1 MARLWI
7 IIGVCLVLSGCV
19 TQQVDENGNPVEPPK
34 LEEELVL
41 DEEGRI
47 IARPTR
53 LMPPDRLIVNGD
65 TPTEREIR
73 LSAVEG
79 LPEDEAPITYKKTQE
94 WMAEYLAKQDEIYI
108 RPSFD
113 SNLQNDVIYGMVYLR
128 AVDPD
133 TGKEISGGYV
143 CVNQAMLSQGL
154 VRIRDLREIRD
165 ERLREGLQK
174 AQDMAKR
181 EKRGLWS
188 KNP

>member
-7 IIGVCLVLSGCV
+7 IIVSVLLAGCV
-19 TQQVDENGNPVEPPK
+19 TQQVGPDGRPIEPPK
-34 LEEELVL
+34 LETELVI
-41 DEEGRI
+41 DESGRI

-53 LMPPDRLIVNGD
+53 LIPPDRMIINGD

-79 LPEDEAPITYKKTQE
+79 VPESEAPVTFKKTQE

-108 RPSFD
+108 KPSFD
-113 SNLQNDVIYGMVYLR
+113 ANLDANVIYGMVYLR

-133 TGKEISGGYV
+133 TGKDIPGGYV

-154 VRIRDLREIRD
+154 VRIRDLRELRD

-174 AQDMAKR
+174 AQDFAKR
-181 EKRGLWS
+181 EKLGLWS
-188 KNP
+188 SNP

>member
-1 MARLWI
+1 MTRLCI
-7 IIGVCLVLSGCV
+7 IIGLCLLLTGCV
-19 TQQVDENGNPVEPPK
+19 TQEVDEQGNPIKPPALDK
-34 LEEELVL
+34 DLVL
-41 DEEGRI
+41 DEDGRI

-53 LMPPDRLIVNGD
+53 LIPPDRMIVNGD

-79 LPEDEAPITYKKTQE
+79 LPESEAPVTYKKTQE

-108 RPSFD
+108 RPAFD

-128 AVDPD
+128 AVDEDGRDIP
-133 TGKEISGGYV
+133 GGYV

-174 AQDMAKR
+174 AEDLARR

-188 KNP
+188 SQP

>member
-7 IIGVCLVLSGCV
+7 IIGVCLLLAGCV
-19 TQQVDENGNPVEPPK
+19 TQQVDSEGNPVKPIE
-34 LEEELVL
+34 LETELVL
-41 DEEGRI
+41 DDDGRI

-53 LMPPDRLIVNGD
+53 LMPPDRMIVNGD

-79 LPEDEAPITYKKTQE
+79 LPESEAPVTFQKTQE

-113 SNLQNDVIYGMVYLR
+113 SNLENDVIYGMVYLR
-128 AVDPD
+128 AVDE
-133 TGKEISGGYV
+133 TGREIPGGYV

-165 ERLREGLQK
+165 ARLREGMQN
-174 AQDMAKR
+174 AQDLAKR

>member
-7 IIGVCLVLSGCV
+7 IIGVCLLLSGCV
-19 TQQVDENGNPVEPPK
+19 TSTVDEHGNPVDPIE
-34 LEEELVL
+34 LETELVL
-41 DEEGRI
+41 DESGRI
-47 IARPTR
+47 IARPSH
-53 LMPPDRLIVNGD
+53 LMPPDRMIVNGD
-65 TPTEREIR
+65 TPTEREVR

-79 LPEDEAPITYKKTQE
+79 LPEEEAPITYQKIQE

-108 RPSFD
+108 KPAFD
-113 SNLQNDVIYGMVYLR
+113 SNIENDIIYGMVYLR
-128 AVDPD
+128 AVDPE
-133 TGKEISGGYV
+133 TGKDIPGGYV

-174 AQDMAKR
+174 AEDLARR

-188 KNP
+188 SER